1 MSQVTNAK
9 LIFLGCSVPDLY
21 YIFKYY
27 NFYYCHIL
35 GNILV
40 LFKNRES
47 KGVLKE
53 KYKNAISCNYS
64 LKSAYMICYEKNVI
78 FKSIRK

>member
-1 MSQVTNAK
+1 MLQRK
-9 LIFLGCSVPDLY
+9 LNLQIKLAIQKCPLY